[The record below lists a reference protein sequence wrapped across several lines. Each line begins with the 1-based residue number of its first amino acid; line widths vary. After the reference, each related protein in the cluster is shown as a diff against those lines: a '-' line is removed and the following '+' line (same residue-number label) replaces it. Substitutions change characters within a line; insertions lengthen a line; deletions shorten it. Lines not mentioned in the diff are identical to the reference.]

1 MKVNI
6 KTISEIT
13 GYSQATIS
21 NVLNHKKGTNRNT
34 AAEILRVAKD
44 IGYLNSTKI
53 ENIKL
58 VVYKKSGRVLTETPL
73 IADLIAGIESE
84 GRENGLDTIIYN
96 LEQGEEQF
104 QTKLNVVLEERNSGV
119 ILFATELDWED
130 IKPFQNIP
138 APLVVVDAWFKE
150 GDFDTVLMDNTNSV
164 YKMVTYLLENHHRD
178 IGYIDSSVPVR
189 NFYYRKKSFMDT
201 MNEFDVPIEEK
212 YMVKVEPTMNGA
224 YEDMKKYLAGNPQIP
239 TAYCAANDIIAFGAM
254 KALRECGCEI
264 PEDVSVVG
272 FDNMPFCEMTSPPLT
287 TIDFP
292 KKEIGIT
299 AVRQLMQQ
307 CNRPERVSYKV
318 ELLTKLVERGSV
330 RKI

>member
-34 AAEILRVAKD
+34 AAEVLRVAKE
-44 IGYLNSTKI
+44 IGYLDSTKI

-104 QTKLNVVLEERNSGV
+104 QAKLNAVLEERNSGV

-130 IKPFQNIP
+130 MKPFQTMA
-138 APLVVVDAWFKE
+138 APLIVVDAWFRE

-164 YKMVTYLLENHHRD
+164 YKMVTYLLENHHRE

-189 NFYYRKKSFMDT
+189 NFYYRKKSFLDT
-201 MNEFDVPIEEK
+201 MNEFHVPVEEK
-212 YMVKVEPTMNGA
+212 YMVKVGPTMNDA
-224 YEDMKKYLAGNPQIP
+224 YEDMKEYLSGKPETP
-239 TAYCAANDIIAFGAM
+239 SAYCAANDIIAFGAM
-254 KALRECGCEI
+254 RALRECGYEI

-292 KKEIGIT
+292 KKEIGVT

-307 CNRPERVSYKV
+307 CNQSERVSYKV
-318 ELLTKLVERGSV
+318 ELLTRLVERDSV

>member
-34 AAEILRVAKD
+34 AAEVLRVAKE
-44 IGYLNSTKI
+44 IGYLDSTKI

-104 QTKLNVVLEERNSGV
+104 QAKLNAVLEERNSGV

-130 IKPFQNIP
+130 MKPFQTMA
-138 APLVVVDAWFKE
+138 APLIVVDAWFRE

-164 YKMVTYLLENHHRD
+164 YKMVTYLLENHHRE

-189 NFYYRKKSFMDT
+189 NFYYRKKSFLDT
-201 MNEFDVPIEEK
+201 MNEFHVPVEEK
-212 YMVKVEPTMNGA
+212 YMVKVGPTMNDA
-224 YEDMKKYLAGNPQIP
+224 YEDMKEYLSGKPEIP
-239 TAYCAANDIIAFGAM
+239 SAYCAANDIIAFGAM
-254 KALRECGCEI
+254 RALRECGYEI

-292 KKEIGIT
+292 KKEIGVT

-307 CNRPERVSYKV
+307 CNQSERVSYKV
-318 ELLTKLVERGSV
+318 ELLTRLVERDSV